1 MEGMMMVEA
10 LLNGNREAKIRAANA
25 LTELPSRQRHILVE
39 CGVIAP
45 LVSMLNSQ
53 EFGTTEAA
61 LFALLSL
68 AFGSERN
75 KIIIAKS
82 GAIPMI
88 AKLLQHQTE
97 DMIEPAVAALLIL
110 SSCTKTKLAIAASGA
125 VEPLVYMLNTPNNS
139 IAMQAKL
146 DSIATLHNLS
156 ISEQII
162 PLIVSSGVI
171 LSLLQLVYDVSKSSK
186 LVEKAL
192 GLLENI
198 ASSSNLGLQEI
209 AETGGAIRT
218 LVEALEEGSSQCREY
233 AVAILF
239 LVCRSC
245 REKYRGQILREGVM
259 PGLLQ
264 VSIDGTWRA
273 KEMARGLLQL
283 LRDES
288 DCGSRRKQLKN
299 VILEQIMKEIDA
311 KEESTEGEALR
322 LVEDIIAKLKA

>member
-10 LLNGNREAKIRAANA
+10 LLNGNKEAKIRAANE
-25 LTELPSRQRHILVE
+25 LTELPSKQRHTLVE

-45 LVSMLNSQ
+45 LVSMLDSQ
-53 EFGTTEAA
+53 DIVTTEAA

-75 KIIIAKS
+75 KIRIVKS
-82 GAIPMI
+82 GAIPVI
-88 AKLLQHQTE
+88 VKLIQHQT
-97 DMIEPAVAALLIL
+97 DLIEPAVAALLIL

-125 VEPLVYMLNTPNNS
+125 VEHLVSMLNTPNNC

-156 ISEQII
+156 ICEQII
-162 PLIVSSGVI
+162 PLLVSSGII
-171 LSLLQLVYDVSKSSK
+171 LSLLQVAYDFNKSSK

-198 ASSSNLGLQEI
+198 ASSSDLGLQEI
-209 AETGGAIRT
+209 SETGGAIRT
-218 LVEALEEGSSQCREY
+218 LVEALEEGSLQCREY

-239 LVCRSC
+239 LVCQSC
-245 REKYRGQILREGVM
+245 REKYKGLILREGVM

-283 LRDES
+283 LRDFS

-299 VILEQIMKEIDA
+299 VILEEIMKEIDA
-311 KEESTEGEALR
+311 KEKSTEVEALR